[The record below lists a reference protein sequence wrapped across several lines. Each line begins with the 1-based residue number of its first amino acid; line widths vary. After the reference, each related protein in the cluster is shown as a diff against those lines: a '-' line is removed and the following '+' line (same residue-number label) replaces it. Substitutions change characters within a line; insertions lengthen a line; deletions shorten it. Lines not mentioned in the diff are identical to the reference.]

1 MAKIFNKQTFTFI
14 VNGQPVAIYCDTTH
28 VNTGYLH
35 HAYLCGFGRN
45 FEHSR
50 IKYINRTWESF
61 NYESVLKAAAAKLKK
76 ADRDTLLLEIEMYK
90 NNEREK
96 YKKLLPAFEQNYK
109 SLSTEQKDFIKEH
122 TPHIETVNQARAV
135 AGVVGCL
142 AVMNS
147 AH

>member
-1 MAKIFNKQTFTFI
+1 MAKIFNKQTFTFT
-14 VNGQPVAIYCDTTH
+14 VNGEPVAIYCNTTH
-28 VNTGYLH
+28 VQSGFLH

-76 ADRDTLLLEIEMYK
+76 ADREALLLEIETYR

-96 YKKLLPAFEQNYK
+96 YKKLCAVFESNFK
-109 SLSTEQKDFIKEH
+109 ALSTEQKDFLQKH
-122 TPHIETVNQARAV
+122 TPHLETKDQARTV
-135 AGVVGCL
+135 AAVVGCM
-142 AVMNS
+142 AVMNNV
-147 AH
+147 H

>member
-1 MAKIFNKQTFTFI
+1 MAKIFNNQTFTFI
-14 VNGQPVAIYCDTTH
+14 VNEQPVAIYCDTTH
-28 VNTGYLH
+28 VPTGFLH
-35 HAYLCGFGRN
+35 HAYLCGFGRK
-45 FEHSR
+45 FKHSR

-76 ADRDTLLLEIEMYK
+76 VDREALLLEIETYK

-96 YKKLLPAFEQNYK
+96 YKKLLAAFEQNYK
-109 SLSTEQKDFIKEH
+109 SLSTEQKDFIKAH
-122 TPHIETVNQARAV
+122 TPHIETANQARAV